1 MKKIITASGLSLML
15 IGVGSAS
22 ASADNNDDF
31 VGFRQCNACLCLFH

>member
-22 ASADNNDDF
+22 ADNNDDF
-31 VGFRQCNACLCLFH
+31 VGFRQCNACLFLFH

>member
-22 ASADNNDDF
+22 ADNNDDF
-31 VGFRQCNACLCLFH
+31 VGFRECNACLCLFH